1 MSKQVTWLRNPK
13 QKGELLFTFDGVRV
27 YNLFKDYPHELTAEQ
42 KAVFDK
48 ESPYW
53 AEFFRDKEKKEML

>member
-1 MSKQVTWLRNPK
+1 MPKQVKWLRNPK

-42 KAVFDK
+42 KAVFD
-48 ESPYW
+48 
-53 AEFFRDKEKKEML
+53 